1 MSEAE
6 RVASWV
12 AGSAAL
18 AGRAAPTAG
27 HAGALEDALRL
38 GRAGEPCTAATLGAW
53 CLALEVA
60 VDAQALESLAAWAQG
75 RFAAQLGQPWLARGR
90 DPSATVEALVETLT
104 RAAPLDGR
112 LARLLC
118 AWATELGARPFFVL
132 GPRDAEALADP
143 ARLRLL
149 LAGKLRIAVYDL
161 QQRRLEWVG
170 GDAGAG
176 RYAAPDGSSQ
186 LIVEWHELQAA
197 EARWRSDA

>member
-12 AGSAAL
+12 ANSAAL
-18 AGRAAPTAG
+18 AGFPVTPG
-27 HAGALEDALRL
+27 HPVALEEALRL
-38 GRAGEPCTAATLGAW
+38 GRAGERVPVESLDGWRLG
-53 CLALEVA
+53 LEA
-60 VDAQALESLAAWAQG
+60 EAELESLDELAGWLVE
-75 RFAAQLGQPWLARGR
+75 RFSAQLGRPWPARGQ
-90 DPSATVEALVETLT
+90 DPSLTVEALAETVE
-104 RAAPLDGR
+104 RAAPLDPR
-112 LARLLC
+112 LAHLLL
-118 AWATELGARPFFVL
+118 AWATELLARPFFAV
-132 GPRDAEALADP
+132 GPQDAEALADP

-149 LAGKLRIAVYDL
+149 LAGKLRVAAYDL

-197 EARWRSDA
+197 EARWRSDT